1 MPAYFWQTKLE
12 EVAIARAQDTVVNLE
27 LLGKLIAQQGRDF
40 VEKNLPFLSD
50 VLSWEKL
57 THKKSDQFTKLPLL
71 TNKIDQNTKMYFL
84 DNFV

>member
-40 VEKNLPFLSD
+40 VF
-50 VLSWEKL
+50 
-57 THKKSDQFTKLPLL
+57 
-71 TNKIDQNTKMYFL
+71 
-84 DNFV
+84 

>member
-57 THKKSDQFTKLPLL
+57 THKKSDQFTKLPFLK
-71 TNKIDQNTKMYFL
+71 NKIDQNTKMYFL

>member
-40 VEKNLPFLSD
+40 VEKKSPISLRCSLMRETDAQKIWSIYKTSI
-50 VLSWEKL
+50 LEK
-57 THKKSDQFTKLPLL
+57 
-71 TNKIDQNTKMYFL
+71 
-84 DNFV
+84 